1 MAYSVTLSDGTKLDN
16 LALNGN
22 NFVSSTEVTEDTF
35 NGKLS
40 KVTIVDEDGNST
52 DHGEMELIQ
61 VTHYSDGYYF
71 ILADKQVSA
80 EDQLQ
85 KAVADLTSMV
95 MALTAAQATST
106 TSTTSTTTN

>member
-16 LALNGN
+16 LTLNGN

-40 KVTIVDEDGNST
+40 KVTIVDEDGKST

-71 ILADKQVSA
+71 ILADKQ

-106 TSTTSTTTN
+106 TSTTTN

>member
-16 LALNGN
+16 LTLNGN

-40 KVTIVDEDGNST
+40 KVTIVDEDGKST

-71 ILADKQVSA
+71 ILADKQ

-106 TSTTSTTTN
+106 TSTTTK

>member
-1 MAYSVTLSDGTKLDN
+1 MAYTIKLSDGTTLDN
-16 LALNGN
+16 LGLNGN
-22 NFVSSTEVTEDTF
+22 NFVSQAEVNDATF
-35 NGKLS
+35 SGKL
-40 KVTIVDEDGNST
+40 KGVEITDDEGNT
-52 DHGEMELIQ
+52 KKHDEMELIQ

-71 ILADKQVSA
+71 ILADKQVTA

-106 TSTTSTTTN
+106 TSNTTK

>member
-22 NFVSSTEVTEDTF
+22 NFVSALEVTEDTF
-35 NGKLS
+35 KGKLS
-40 KVTIVDEDGNST
+40 KVTIVDEDGKST
-52 DHGEMELIQ
+52 EHGEMELIQ
-61 VTHYSDGYYF
+61 AAHYSDGYYF
-71 ILADKQVSA
+71 ILADKQVTA

-95 MALTAAQATST
+95 MALTAAQATFA
-106 TSTTSTTTN
+106 TSTATK

>member
-22 NFVSSTEVTEDTF
+22 NFVSASEVTKDTF
-35 NGKLS
+35 KGKLS
-40 KVTIVDEDGNST
+40 KVTIVDEDGKST

-61 VTHYSDGYYF
+61 VAHYSDGYYF
-71 ILADKQVSA
+71 ILADKQVTP

-85 KAVADLTSMV
+85 EAVADLTSMV
-95 MALTAAQATST
+95 MALTAAQASST
-106 TSTTSTTTN
+106 TSNTTK

>member
-22 NFVSSTEVTEDTF
+22 NFVSTTEVTEDTF
-35 NGKLS
+35 KGKLS
-40 KVTIVDEDGNST
+40 KVTIVDEGGKST
-52 DHGEMELIQ
+52 DHSEMELIQ

-71 ILADKQVSA
+71 ILADKQ

-106 TSTTSTTTN
+106 TSTTTN